1 MSEYIEYKNDY
12 SFKENLITQFTN
24 PKGKQTMTTQTKQ
37 TEGTNVIIRNVKL
50 YWAKL
55 DKPVDP
61 FGTLQWELTIQVP
74 KKRESKVASLGK
86 VKEGFEKGTVA
97 VALKKK
103 ALKADGTEAAK
114 VDVVDANKQPLD
126 SKLIGNGS
134 TGNII
139 VFQRPYEIKAPNGKV
154 TKSGTTTMLTKVQV
168 TELVKYERKSDNF
181 VDFDAEGDES
191 PAPSNNDDF

>member
-1 MSEYIEYKNDY
+1 
-12 SFKENLITQFTN
+12 
-24 PKGKQTMTTQTKQ
+24 MTTATN
-37 TEGTNVIIRNVKL
+37 TVEGTNVIIRDVKL

-55 DKPVDP
+55 DKPTDP

-74 KKRESKVASLGK
+74 KKRESEIASFGK
-86 VKEGFEKGTVA
+86 VKEGFDKGTVA

-114 VDVVDANKQPLD
+114 VGVVDANKQPFD

-134 TGNII
+134 KGNII

-154 TKSGTTTMLTKVQV
+154 TKSGTSTMLTKVQV
-168 TELVKYERKSDNF
+168 TDLVKYERKSDNF
-181 VDFDAEGDES
+181 VDFDEEGTES
-191 PAPSNNDDF
+191 PAAKFSDDF

>member
-1 MSEYIEYKNDY
+1 
-12 SFKENLITQFTN
+12 
-24 PKGKQTMTTQTKQ
+24 MTTTTKP
-37 TEGTNVIIRNVKL
+37 TEGFNTILRDVKL

-74 KKRESKVASLGK
+74 KKRESEIASFGK
-86 VKEGFEKGTVA
+86 VKEGFDKGTVA

-114 VDVVDANKQPLD
+114 VGVVDANKQPLD

-134 TGNII
+134 LGNII

-154 TKSGTTTMLTKVQV
+154 TKSGTSTMLTKVQV

-181 VDFDAEGDES
+181 VDFDTELDTSDTAANKS
-191 PAPSNNDDF
+191 SDDF